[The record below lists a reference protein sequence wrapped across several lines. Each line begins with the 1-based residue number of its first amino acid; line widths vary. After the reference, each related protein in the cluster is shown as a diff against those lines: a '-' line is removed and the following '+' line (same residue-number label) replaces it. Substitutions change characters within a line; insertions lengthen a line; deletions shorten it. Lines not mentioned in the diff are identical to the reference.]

1 MQKRLLARLSVNG
14 ATYSR
19 FIYAA
24 PFALAY
30 PLLLALGPETAL
42 PMPNARFVLFATAG
56 GVAQAVGTAL
66 LVYLFSLRNFATGV
80 AYSKTEVV
88 QTAVFS
94 LVILGEMVTT
104 AGAVAITVSLAG
116 VVLISLVRD
125 TSRPAWT
132 GRAALVGLA
141 SGGLLGLSAVCYRA
155 SALALPEGDVLMRAA
170 FTLAFTVVLQTV
182 GMGLWIRAREAGEL
196 VRVLE
201 CWRSAWPVGLVGM
214 LGSAGWFTAMTLE
227 NAAYVRAV
235 GQIELVFAFAASVL
249 FFRERPTPAESL
261 GIALI
266 MVGVVVLV
274 LA

>member
-1 MQKRLLARLSVNG
+1 MRLSVNG
-14 ATYSR
+14 ATYCR

-30 PLLLALGPETAL
+30 PLLLTLGPETAL
-42 PMPNARFVLFATAG
+42 PMPNTRFVLFAAAG
-56 GVAQAVGTAL
+56 GVSQAVGTAL
-66 LVYLFSLRNFATGV
+66 LVYLFSLRNFATGI

-88 QTAVFS
+88 LTAVFS
-94 LVILGEMVTT
+94 LVILGEIVTA
-104 AGAVAITVSLAG
+104 AGAAAIVVSLVG
-116 VVLISLVRD
+116 VVLISFARD
-125 TSRPAWT
+125 TARVQDTARPVWT

-155 SALALPEGDVLMRAA
+155 GALALADGGVLMRAA
-170 FTLAFTVVLQTV
+170 FTLAFTVILQSV
-182 GMGLWIRAREAGEL
+182 GMGLWIRARESGEL
-196 VRVLE
+196 LRVLK

-249 FFRERPTPAESL
+249 FFGERPTPAESL

>member
-1 MQKRLLARLSVNG
+1 MRLSVNG
-14 ATYSR
+14 ATYCR

-30 PLLLALGPETAL
+30 PLLLTLAPETAL
-42 PMPNARFVLFATAG
+42 PIPNARFVLFAAAG
-56 GVAQAVGTAL
+56 GLSQAVGTAL
-66 LVYLFSLRNFATGV
+66 LVYLFSLRNFAAGI

-94 LVILGEMVTT
+94 LVILGEMVTAT
-104 AGAVAITVSLAG
+104 GAAAIVVSLVG
-116 VVLISLVRD
+116 VVLISRARD
-125 TSRPAWT
+125 TARVRHTSRHAWT
-132 GRAALVGLA
+132 GRAALAGLA
-141 SGGLLGLSAVCYRA
+141 SGAFMGLSAVCYRA
-155 SALALPEGDVLMRAA
+155 GALALDDGGVLMRAA

-182 GMGLWIRAREAGEL
+182 GMGMWIRARESGEL
-196 VRVLE
+196 VRVLQN
-201 CWRSAWPVGLVGM
+201 WRSAWPVGLVGM
-214 LGSAGWFTAMTLE
+214 LGSTGWFTALTLE

-235 GQIELVFAFAASVL
+235 GQVELVFAFAASVL
-249 FFRERPTPAESL
+249 FFRERPTPAEAL